1 MDTAIML
8 LVVEGVPFLAL
19 VYYLIHKKQMFML
32 ERGIEK
38 KENRYVRAERRII
51 NGLFLT
57 LAGFSMI
64 LAPQLASI
72 AGIEAQLS
80 FDLLLVSMILL
91 CAGLAMLI
99 GGELLKYRT
108 APLDGSDGPA
118 ELNERKEPNPRSSIR
133 AQQYWK
139 IHRKYPRRGHPGRR
153 RPHSS

>member
-1 MDTAIML
+1 LMDTAILL

-118 ELNERKEPNPRSSIR
+118 ELK
-133 AQQYWK
+133 
-139 IHRKYPRRGHPGRR
+139 
-153 RPHSS
+153 